1 MLPSTSSHPHI
12 RKMPSYRDFP
22 EEIWGTGMPRFLPTI
37 LMNWPCLDYET
48 AVQIGLQFTVPLC
61 RPDIGRIV
69 KAVTP
74 GFSSSSPVL
83 IVPWLEVSVLILSA
97 RLLIRRLIW
106 LCQSVAHVASQILQ
120 FFFFFS
126 SEATKVQ
133 KKIPSEKYLQLWN
146 NFQSV
151 FPLVKTWLLSEKLP
165 RGHGRDHRHLGCD
178 GARTK
183 VVHRSDLSWVRFTF
197 FSLIILWVST
207 RVFWGLI
214 YSLLQYPLLYS
225 QMLH

>member
-97 RLLIRRLIW
+97 RLLIRRLI
-106 LCQSVAHVASQILQ
+106 LTLPVCSSCCISDSSI
-120 FFFFFS
+120 FFFFQFWS
-126 SEATKVQ
+126 NKSTDKNTFR
-133 KKIPSEKYLQLWN
+133 KILAALE
-146 NFQSV
+146 
-151 FPLVKTWLLSEKLP
+151 
-165 RGHGRDHRHLGCD
+165 
-178 GARTK
+178 
-183 VVHRSDLSWVRFTF
+183 
-197 FSLIILWVST
+197 
-207 RVFWGLI
+207 
-214 YSLLQYPLLYS
+214 
-225 QMLH
+225 